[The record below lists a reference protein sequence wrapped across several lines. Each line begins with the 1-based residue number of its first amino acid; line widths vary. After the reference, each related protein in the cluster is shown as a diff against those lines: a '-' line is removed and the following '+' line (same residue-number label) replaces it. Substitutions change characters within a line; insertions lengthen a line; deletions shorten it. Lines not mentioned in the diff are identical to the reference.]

1 MVWVGGLGYAKTYGV
16 LVFLAVLELLFPT
29 VCVVGVAVFGLPLRL
44 AKKRYWVVLL
54 LGAVSG

>member
-16 LVFLAVLELLFPT
+16 LVFLKVLELLFPT
-29 VCVVGVAVFGLPLRL
+29 VCAVGVTVFGLPLRL
-44 AKKRYWVVLL
+44 QKKPYWVVLL